1 MRNFKLM
8 IVMLIALLVF
18 AGCSTANEVEPEVK
32 DEPVKAVFIVRTN
45 LGDKSFNDSAWSG
58 LKMAEAELGY
68 EVSAVEIGGDQTK
81 YEPTFIDAV
90 ESDAD
95 IILVGSPALIE
106 VADQY
111 VAQYPDK
118 KFVYFDVA
126 PTFVNNH
133 DNVVALS
140 FKQNESSFL
149 AGALAGLMTES
160 NNIGFVG
167 GTENIVINDF
177 LTGYIKG
184 ATYTNPEIK
193 VQVSFIGS
201 FSDAAKGKELGLVQI
216 DNGADFVH
224 SVAGGAGLGVI
235 EAVAE
240 RQVWSI
246 GVDADQ
252 ALALKDTS
260 PEKSEVIITSAL
272 KLVGNALFEVF
283 KTIEDGSVQ
292 WGSLYAMG
300 INEKAAGIAVNEYY
314 DKNVPAEVKETML
327 EIESKVKI
335 GEIKVTSAF
344 DLTQDEIN
352 ALKDSVRP

>member
-1 MRNFKLM
+1 MKNIKIL
-8 IVMLIALLVF
+8 IVALLALAVL
-18 AGCSTANEVEPEVK
+18 AGCAPKEEPKEAI
-32 DEPVKAVFIVRTN
+32 KAVFVVRTN

-58 LKMAEAELGY
+58 LQMAEDELGW

-81 YEPTFIDAV
+81 YEATILDAA

-95 IILVGSPALIE
+95 IILVGSPALVEIVE
-106 VADQY
+106 LY
-111 VAQYPDK
+111 AQDYPDK

-126 PTFVNNH
+126 PTFQSKH
-133 DNVVALS
+133 TDNVYAIS

-149 AGALAGLMTES
+149 AGALAGLLTET

-167 GTENIVINDF
+167 GGENIVINDF
-177 LTGYIKG
+177 LVGYING
-184 ATYTNPEIK
+184 AKTTNPDIK

-216 DNGADFVH
+216 DNGADLVH

-240 RQVWSI
+240 RGVWSL

-252 ALALKDTS
+252 HTVLLPTA
-260 PEKSEVIITSAL
+260 PEKANVIITSAL
-272 KLVGNALFEVF
+272 KLVGNALFEAF
-283 KTIEDGSVQ
+283 KDIDDETIEWGSVVR
-292 WGSLYAMG
+292 MG
-300 INEKAAGIAVNEYY
+300 INENAGGLAKNDFYAANVSADIRAQIDALEAQVKSGAVV
-314 DKNVPAEVKETML
+314 VP
-327 EIESKVKI
+327 
-335 GEIKVTSAF
+335 SAF
-344 DLTQDEIN
+344 DMTQDQIN